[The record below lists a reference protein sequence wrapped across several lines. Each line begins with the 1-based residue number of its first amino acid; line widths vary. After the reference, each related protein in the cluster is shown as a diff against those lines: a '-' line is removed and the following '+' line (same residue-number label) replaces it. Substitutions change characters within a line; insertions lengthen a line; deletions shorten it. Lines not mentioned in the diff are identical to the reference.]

1 MEYSFKKLQITKL
14 YVWNFITLYL
24 NYTLKKKKKKKKAS
38 TQAAPTQELKHVC
51 HPHPRRAGLK
61 ESGRNGYKL
70 TQVS

>member
-24 NYTLKKKKKKKKAS
+24 NYTFKKKKAS